1 MLQAITNLIKETVAS
16 AVSQL
21 QKALEENTNVMRDL
35 RVVVEERD
43 RTITAMQTKIDDL
56 EQYQRRQ
63 CLRIFGV
70 EEKHNE
76 DIDQLVMQV
85 TQKIGVELN
94 IHDIDRS
101 HRVRRSDTGRPR
113 PIIVKFVS
121 YRKRSEVF
129 RSKLNQ
135 RMWMDS

>member
-1 MLQAITNLIKETVAS
+1 MVTQSLQQGNVLQVITNLIKETVAS

-35 RVVVEERD
+35 RAAVEERD
-43 RTITAMQTKIDDL
+43 RTITAMQTKTDDL

-76 DIDQLVMQV
+76 NTDQLVMQV
-85 TQKIGVELN
+85 AQKIGVE
-94 IHDIDRS
+94 
-101 HRVRRSDTGRPR
+101 
-113 PIIVKFVS
+113 
-121 YRKRSEVF
+121 
-129 RSKLNQ
+129 
-135 RMWMDS
+135 